1 MSDKD
6 SLISYIDKIRSN
18 KTNSHQFNNIRMDL
32 VNCNIIL
39 KHLNATSS
47 MNSHPTIM
55 TINDFA
61 DSIKELN
68 KLNKLNNNEHKR
80 FVINAG
86 DDRTHFAAANV
97 FKDMVNNISIIFV
110 DSSRGKNQFIF
121 SMLHFTI
128 NELNDVSNIK
138 TLYIYNQIQNSD
150 ADCLL
155 FSLHF
160 LKKMHKYRDHF
171 VKLHQDLFN
180 NKIEFIRENHA
191 PYAPVL
197 DDASS
202 KVARVVFFDQAIKL
216 LPIDFFKHA
225 QSMKLMNTY
234 NDYFKSHL
242 GEINK
247 DMKANKQP
255 GGRETLIDRYKR
267 HEVIRTIDEKKR
279 IYSNSIEEKRL
290 SLAEAALRWLD
301 ES

>member
-1 MSDKD
+1 MSDRD

-18 KTNSHQFNNIRMDL
+18 KTNNYQFNNIRMDFI
-32 VNCNIIL
+32 NCQIIL

-47 MNSHPTIM
+47 MNAHPTIM

-61 DSIKELN
+61 NSIHELN
-68 KLNKLNNNEHKR
+68 NLNNNEHKR

-86 DDRTHFAAANV
+86 DDRTHFAVANV
-97 FKDMVNNISIIFV
+97 FKDMDNNISIIFV
-110 DSSRGKNQFIF
+110 DSSHGRNQFIF
-121 SMLHFTI
+121 SILYI
-128 NELNDVSNIK
+128 KLNKLNDVSNIK

-160 LKKMHKYRDHF
+160 LKKMHKYSDHF

-180 NKIEFIRENHA
+180 NKIEFIRESHT
-191 PYAPVL
+191 PYDL
-197 DDASS
+197 GFDDALL
-202 KVARVVFFDQAIKL
+202 KTAKVVFFDQAIKL

-225 QSMKLMNTY
+225 QSMKIMDTY
-234 NDYFKSHL
+234 NNYFKNHL

-267 HEVIRTIDEKKR
+267 HEVTRTIAEKKR
-279 IYSNSIEEKRL
+279 TYSNSIEEKRL

>member
-138 TLYIYNQIQNSD
+138 PFIFTTKYKIVMQI
-150 ADCLL
+150 AC
-155 FSLHF
+155 FFHF
-160 LKKMHKYRDHF
+160 IF
-171 VKLHQDLFN
+171 
-180 NKIEFIRENHA
+180 
-191 PYAPVL
+191 
-197 DDASS
+197 
-202 KVARVVFFDQAIKL
+202 
-216 LPIDFFKHA
+216 
-225 QSMKLMNTY
+225 
-234 NDYFKSHL
+234 
-242 GEINK
+242 
-247 DMKANKQP
+247 
-255 GGRETLIDRYKR
+255 
-267 HEVIRTIDEKKR
+267 
-279 IYSNSIEEKRL
+279 
-290 SLAEAALRWLD
+290 
-301 ES
+301 

>member
-6 SLISYIDKIRSN
+6 SLRSYIDIIRSN
-18 KTNSHQFNNIRMDL
+18 KINNYQFNNINMDIS
-32 VNCNIIL
+32 NCEIIL
-39 KHLNATSS
+39 KHLNTTSR
-47 MNSHPTIM
+47 MNAHPTIM
-55 TINDFA
+55 TAHEFTRH
-61 DSIKELN
+61 IKELDKSN
-68 KLNKLNNNEHKR
+68 KLFSNEHKR

-86 DDRTHFAAANV
+86 EDRMHFASANV
-97 FKDMVNNISIIFV
+97 FKDVDNNISIIFV

-121 SMLHFTI
+121 FILHHF
-128 NELNDVSNIK
+128 LNNIPNIK
-138 TLYIYNQIQNSD
+138 TLYIYNQIQNSN

-160 LKKMHKYRDHF
+160 LKKMHKYSDHF

-180 NKIEFIRENHA
+180 NKIEFIREKHS
-191 PYAPVL
+191 PYKPEL
-197 DDASS
+197 DDDSI
-202 KVARVVFFDQAIKL
+202 KEARVVFFDQAIKL

-225 QSMKLMNTY
+225 QSMSLMNTY
-234 NDYFKSHL
+234 NDYFKSHF

-267 HEVIRTIDEKKR
+267 HEVTRTIDEKKR
-279 IYSNSIEEKRL
+279 TYSNSIEEKRL
-290 SLAEAALRWLD
+290 SLAEAALHWLD